1 MREHYRPRVC
11 WKLLISAAICFAIA
25 GCATTQ
31 VDKPFDK
38 MAAVSN
44 DNGAPALSSNSIKAL
59 KEFDSSSTSDYELG
73 PGDVVSVTLWAH
85 PELSGKHTIGPDGR
99 IQIPFVKSLK
109 ISDMTADQASEFITR
124 AVSDDYINSAA
135 TVQIEEYTDN
145 QILVLGHVSQPGMM
159 RFAGQPT
166 LLEALA
172 RATGSSTTN
181 TASSGGGTA
190 AAPATR
196 CAVFRGS
203 DRMAWIDLRPLMR
216 GQDTLLN
223 IRLKRND
230 VLYVPDPSDQLVYVM
245 GQVTKPGAYP
255 LTPDMSFL
263 EAIASA
269 GGPTDAA
276 APGEIVLARP
286 DQHIQQVVDLNDY
299 VKGKDVR
306 NYALNRGDIIYVP
319 KSGVAKVGWVLQQF
333 NPITSTVLFGAA
345 LF

>member
-1 MREHYRPRVC
+1 MMKGQYRLVKLMNRFLLLVC
-11 WKLLISAAICFAIA
+11 AAASLTIF
-25 GCATTQ
+25 GCSTTQ
-31 VDKPFDK
+31 VDKPFDRMVSPTAK
-38 MAAVSN
+38 DDAMPLTAA
-44 DNGAPALSSNSIKAL
+44 SIKAIG
-59 KEFDSSSTSDYELG
+59 EFEAAPVSGYELG
-73 PGDVVSVTLWAH
+73 PGDVVNVTLWAH

-99 IQIPFVKSLK
+99 IQIPFVRSLK

-145 QILVLGHVSQPGMM
+145 QILVLGHVPQPGVM
-159 RFAGQPT
+159 RFTDQPT

-172 RATGSSTTN
+172 RATGAST
-181 TASSGGGTA
+181 AGGGT
-190 AAPATR
+190 PVTSPTR
-196 CAVFRGS
+196 CAVFRGTN
-203 DRMAWIDLRPLMR
+203 RVAWIDLRPLLR

-223 IRLKRND
+223 IQLRRND
-230 VLYVPDPSDQLVYVM
+230 ILYIPDPSDQLVYVM
-245 GQVTKPGAYP
+245 GQVNKPGAYP

-276 APGEIVLARP
+276 EPGEIVLARP
-286 DQHIQQVVDLNDY
+286 DEHIQQLVDLNDY

-306 NYALNRGDIIYVP
+306 NYTLNRGDIIYVP
-319 KSGVAKVGWVLQQF
+319 KNGVAKVGWVLQQF